1 VRVVARARAGRG
13 GLLTTP
19 VYGLEN
25 HAQMLHHLT
34 DDHDA
39 IKVYV
44 EVGQQADWLAPAAMA
59 GAVPVGTGKAAA

>member
-1 VRVVARARAGRG
+1 VD
-13 GLLTTP
+13 
-19 VYGLEN
+19 GLEN
-25 HAQMLHHLT
+25 HAQLLHHLT

-59 GAVPVGTGKAAA
+59 GAVPVGAGKPAA